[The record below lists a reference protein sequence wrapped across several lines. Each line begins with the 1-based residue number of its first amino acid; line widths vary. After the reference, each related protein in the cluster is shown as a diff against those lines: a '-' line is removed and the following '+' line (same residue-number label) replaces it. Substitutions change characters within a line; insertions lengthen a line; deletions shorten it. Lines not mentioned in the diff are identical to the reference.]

1 MNREELKTM
10 IGGCIATLPTPM
22 DDDFNLDLA
31 RTTEI
36 TQWWVEQGLGTGTSP
51 LKTSAAMGEGPD
63 LGDDEWPHLLRTVV
77 RAANPDTKV
86 ICALKPKNTLHTIED
101 AKRAQDLGAIGLQ
114 IDLPFMHHANQD
126 DLVRFYSDISDA
138 IEIGIMI
145 YNTHWFTSDPAVEAM
160 RAETML
166 RLKEAEHVVAL
177 KWSAPEGTDIDYDD
191 MTKFADTFNVIDNS
205 GQPVRCHKNG
215 GRGYISPWV
224 AAYPKHDLQV
234 WDLLEAGKYD
244 EAQAEKDRVGAAIG
258 PWGANTGAKS
268 GGYRQVKGIMAGMGN
283 SVGPPRPP
291 TLPCSKDE
299 IAAAREV
306 VAALGWSV
314 G

>member
-31 RTTEI
+31 RTTEV
-36 TQWWVEQGLGTGTSP
+36 TQWWVERGLGTGTSP

-77 RAANPDTKV
+77 RAANP
-86 ICALKPKNTLHTIED
+86 IPRSFALSSRRTPCTRLVD

-114 IDLPFMHHANQD
+114 IDLPFMHHSNQD
-126 DLVRFYSDISDA
+126 DLVRFYSDISDT

-166 RLKEAEHVVAL
+166 RLKDAEHVVAL

-191 MTKFADTFNVIDNS
+191 MTQFADTFNVIDNS

-291 TLPCSKDE
+291 TLPCSEDE
-299 IAAAREV
+299 IAEAKDV
-306 VAALGWSV
+306 VAELGWSV
-314 G
+314 D

>member
-31 RTTEI
+31 RTTEV

-86 ICALKPKNTLHTIED
+86 ICALKPKNTLHTIDD

-138 IEIGIMI
+138 IDIGIMI
-145 YNTHWFTSDPAVEAM
+145 YNTHWFTSVPAVEAM

-166 RLKEAEHVVAL
+166 RLKDAEHVVAL

-191 MTKFADTFNVIDNS
+191 MTQFADTFNVIDNS

-224 AAYPKHDLQV
+224 AAHPKHDLQV

-258 PWGANTGAKS
+258 PWGAKTGAKS
-268 GGYRQVKGIMAGMGN
+268 GGYRQVKGIMAAMGN

-291 TLPCSKDE
+291 TLPCSEDE
-299 IAAAREV
+299 VAEARDV